1 MTSDA
6 GVPLLPTRIKKNEG
20 EASISGAVFNV
31 STSIVG
37 AGIMS
42 VPATL
47 KVLGVIP
54 AFFLII
60 VVALLADISVNFL
73 LRFTYSGDSTAETA
87 TYGGVMRESFGW
99 VGSFLVQ
106 ISVIISN
113 WGCLIV
119 YLIIIGDVL
128 SGSDSGESLHLGVLQ
143 EWFGSHWWNA
153 RPYALLF
160 IVVFVLLPLVLFRRV
175 ESLRFSSAVS
185 VFLAVVFVCI
195 SFVMAISALFHG
207 KTEKPRLFPDL
218 DGQSS
223 FFNLF
228 TAVPVIVT
236 AFTFHFNVHP
246 ISSEL
251 GKPSKMKVATR
262 ISLVLC
268 AVIYFSVGFFGYLL
282 FGDSIASDIL
292 VNFDSSSTSPLL
304 NDVVRLSYALHLVLV
319 YPLLNFSLRGN
330 IDELLFFKKR
340 VLASGNNITF
350 ISLTSIL
357 LALSYLAAIA
367 IPDIWVFFQY
377 VGSTTVISI
386 AFIFPAAITLRDVRG
401 ISSTRD
407 KVIAVSMVIL
417 AVVTS
422 TISITAN
429 IYS

>member
-31 STSIVG
+31 STTIVG

-60 VVALLADISVNFL
+60 VVAVLADISVNFL

-106 ISVIISN
+106 ISVIITN
-113 WGCLIV
+113 LGGLIV
-119 YLIIIGDVL
+119 FLIIIGDVL

-153 RPYALLF
+153 QPCALLF
-160 IVVFVLLPLVLFRRV
+160 VVVFVLLPLVLFRRV

-251 GKPSKMKVATR
+251 DKPSKMKVATR

-330 IDELLFFKKR
+330 IDELLFFKKG
-340 VLASGNNITF
+340 VLASGNNFTF
-350 ISLTSIL
+350 ISLTSTL

-367 IPDIWVFFQY
+367 IPDIWLFFQY